1 MCPTAW
7 ADRHLRPQED
17 GSSDGLDGPSIDGV
31 VARADTALAMA
42 DRDHDQDTSDVVA
55 LAEHFLLIENAG
67 PALAALVPEGEVVMA
82 NRAMRELLGYQG
94 DDAAGSRIPELQD
107 GSGCSVA
114 TWEDNAVERAVRLR
128 RCDGSWLDARV
139 STVVV
144 RGDGGRPEYLLC
156 LVKAR

>member
-1 MCPTAW
+1 
-7 ADRHLRPQED
+7 
-17 GSSDGLDGPSIDGV
+17 
-31 VARADTALAMA
+31 MA
-42 DRDHDQDTSDVVA
+42 DREQDRDTSDVVA

-67 PALAALVPEGEVVMA
+67 LALAALVPEGRVVMA
-82 NRAMRELLGYQG
+82 NRAMRELLGYRG
-94 DDAAGSRIPELQD
+94 DAATHLRAPELRD
-107 GSGCSVA
+107 GDGCTAA
-114 TWEDNAVERAVRLR
+114 TWEDDAVERAVRLR